1 MNHSLIRCRVHG
13 PGLPPDH
20 LSIDALTTLL
30 GRRNVEIGQF
40 WVYSRT
46 NARHSGAAAVSEIAG
61 LRARGS
67 EWSLL
72 PIHTPTARAG
82 RPALAGAARN
92 PYGSSSRASVA
103 RPVLTPARRLV
114 PVP

>member
-20 LSIDALTTLL
+20 LSIEAFTTLL

-82 RPALAGAARN
+82 RSALAGGGGN
-92 PYGSSSRASVA
+92 PYVA
-103 RPVLTPARRLV
+103 RAAASLAR
-114 PVP
+114 